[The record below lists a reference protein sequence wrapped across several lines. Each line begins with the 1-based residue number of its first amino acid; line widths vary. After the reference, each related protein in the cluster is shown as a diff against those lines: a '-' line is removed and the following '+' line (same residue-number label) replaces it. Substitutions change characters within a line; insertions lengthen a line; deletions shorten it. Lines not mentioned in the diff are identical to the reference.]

1 MKRQSVVKFNSDKE
15 LSEYLL
21 STVGSNLKQAIK
33 TTVEV
38 MLKLEMRELRE
49 NLEQKLEER
58 ERLYFNGSYPRHLVS
73 SAGKVENIAVPR
85 FRGGNGEI
93 PIQGMQLF
101 DEERQRFF
109 DLVAQ
114 MHLTG
119 VSQRKIGTLCRE
131 YFGHRVSPRRVGK
144 VYRELV
150 EQESFQIN
158 EQPLDDDYMLLVV
171 DGIWEKVYTSRIDGE
186 TNKMVML
193 CVLGIRANG
202 ERKMLGFQL
211 AKSEAMEEWLS
222 LLQSIKSRGLTGT
235 NLTLIVCDGAEGSIG
250 ALDQVYPGKPLQLC
264 LAHKVRNVMSKV
276 SHKYKKAVGEDFS
289 KIYNSTTFE
298 EAKQHCKEFEQ
309 RWFVISEKA
318 VRSLKHRFEM
328 YFTFFNYNPALWK
341 VIRTTNVLEREFR
354 EVRRRTKV
362 FDNYFQ
368 SPDSANR
375 YHNGIFTYLNNH
387 YPRRDM
393 VKQLLHTVC

>member
-1 MKRQSVVKFNSDKE
+1 M
-15 LSEYLL
+15 
-21 STVGSNLKQAIK
+21 
-33 TTVEV
+33 
-38 MLKLEMRELRE
+38 
-49 NLEQKLEER
+49 
-58 ERLYFNGSYPRHLVS
+58 
-73 SAGKVENIAVPR
+73 
-85 FRGGNGEI
+85 

-101 DEERQRFF
+101 EDEKQRFF
-109 DLVAQ
+109 DLIAQ
-114 MHLTG
+114 MHLRG
-119 VSQRKIGTLCRE
+119 MSQQKIATLCKE
-131 YFGHRVSPRRVGK
+131 YFGKKVSKNKVGK

-158 EQPLDDDYMLLVV
+158 EQQLDDDYMLLVV

-193 CVLGIRANG
+193 CVLGIRASG
-202 ERKMLGFQL
+202 ERKILGFQL
-211 AKSEAMEEWLS
+211 AKTESMEEWLL
-222 LLQSIKSRGLTGT
+222 LLQSIKKRGINGNYLS
-235 NLTLIVCDGAEGSIG
+235 LIICDGAEGSIG
-250 ALDQVYPGKPLQLC
+250 ALDHVYPGKPLQLC

-289 KIYNSTTFE
+289 RIYHANNLD
-298 EAKQHCKEFEQ
+298 EAKQYCKDFEK

-328 YFTFFNYNPALWK
+328 YFTFFQYDPQLWK
-341 VIRTTNVLEREFR
+341 TIRTTNVLEREFR

-387 YPRRDM
+387 YPQRDSVM
-393 VKQLLHTVC
+393 QNLHTVC